1 MSPKQ
6 WSFHAITCFM
16 EGDYQQLPGCRRPG
30 GDSYHVMPVWKAAA
44 LSQLGRRED
53 AKAEMP
59 LFFKQ
64 IRERWN
70 GTEPASDAVIARWFL
85 HVHPIHLKA
94 DWERLCDGAAA
105 AGMPVAGVRHGVW

>member
-1 MSPKQ
+1 
-6 WSFHAITCFM
+6 
-16 EGDYQQLPGCRRPG
+16 
-30 GDSYHVMPVWKAAA
+30 MPVWKAAA

-53 AKAEMP
+53 AKARDAT
-59 LFFKQ
+59 FFKQ

-70 GTEPASDAVIARWFL
+70 GTEPASEAVIARWFL

-105 AGMPVAGVRHGVW
+105 AGMPVARGAARRLVRLSPKRYSQLAIE